1 MRAWLQADRGPGI
14 YSGGEQRLITILMAT
29 GAHSDSTCTPITGPM
44 PHALISGSVP
54 LRDHTA
60 LCCWFRGS
68 SGLLRIQSGIHSN
81 DSGEKLVTG
90 F

>member
-1 MRAWLQADRGPGI
+1 
-14 YSGGEQRLITILMAT
+14 MAT

-90 F
+90 FGQYSTSLNFISDLLSFCAFL